1 MSKKKRRNAPHSAKK
16 QIAAKKQSFQMQPWM
31 KITAAV
37 VAVVLLAGLIY
48 LILPR
53 TQIAYIEIEDY
64 GTIAVELYDDV
75 APITVKNFVSL
86 AKEGFYDGLTFHRII
101 EGFMMQGGD
110 PMGDGTGGKTDASGK
125 KITIKGEFK
134 KNGVNNTLSHKRGV
148 ISMARSS
155 DPYYDSASSQFFI
168 VHEDSPHLDGDYA
181 GFGMVI
187 DGIEIVDRICTEV
200 EPVPN
205 SNGKVLKDDQ
215 PVIKSIRIET
225 RIG

>member
-16 QIAAKKQSFQMQPWM
+16 QMAAKKQSFQMQPWM

-101 EGFMMQGGD
+101 S
-110 PMGDGTGGKTDASGK
+110 AAL
-125 KITIKGEFK
+125 
-134 KNGVNNTLSHKRGV
+134 NGWLQHM
-148 ISMARSS
+148 I
-155 DPYYDSASSQFFI
+155 
-168 VHEDSPHLDGDYA
+168 
-181 GFGMVI
+181 
-187 DGIEIVDRICTEV
+187 
-200 EPVPN
+200 
-205 SNGKVLKDDQ
+205 
-215 PVIKSIRIET
+215 
-225 RIG
+225 